1 MITKGGGKVKKQ
13 TLTKQDIQKELLAKL
28 NERKPIAVF
37 LTVII
42 LLGAILY
49 PIHLI
54 HYLNETPFDYT
65 DGFKSPDL
73 TPTAAMFVVPLAII
87 LLIITVLHLYYVDLY
102 RIKKGK
108 FEITEDKL
116 CQKDRELRQYYRR
129 SKKENALYFHCGRI
143 AVEDTVYSYSNVG
156 DTFYIV
162 TLNPKRNPRLVYH
175 KKYYEI
181 NPDPSS
187 NF

>member
-1 MITKGGGKVKKQ
+1 MKKQ
-13 TLTKQDIQKELLAKL
+13 ALTKQDIQKELLSKL
-28 NERKPIAVF
+28 NERKPVAIF
-37 LTVII
+37 LTAII
-42 LLGAILY
+42 ALGVILY

-54 HYLNETPFDYT
+54 NYMNDAPFDYT
-65 DGFKSPDL
+65 GGFRSPAL
-73 TPTAAMFVVPLAII
+73 APTAAIIFSTFAII
-87 LLIITVLHLYYVDLY
+87 FLTITVLHLYYIDLY

-116 CQKDRELRQYYRR
+116 SRKDKELRQYYRN
-129 SKKENALYFHCGRI
+129 SKKENALYFRCGRI
-143 AVEDTVYSYSNVG
+143 AVEETVYSYSNVG

-181 NPDPSS
+181 GPDPSS

>member
-1 MITKGGGKVKKQ
+1 MKKKA
-13 TLTKQDIQKELLAKL
+13 LTKQDIQKELLTKL
-28 NERKPIAVF
+28 TKLKGIAIF
-37 LTVII
+37 LTAIVII
-42 LLGAILY
+42 GIILY
-49 PIHLI
+49 PIHLLN
-54 HYLNETPFDYT
+54 YLNGTPFDYT
-65 DGFKSPDL
+65 GGFRSPDI

-129 SKKENALYFHCGRI
+129 SKKENALYFRYGRI
-143 AVEDTVYSYSNVG
+143 AVDDTVYSYSNVG

-181 NPDPSS
+181 GPDPSS

>member
-1 MITKGGGKVKKQ
+1 MKKQ
-13 TLTKQDIQKELLAKL
+13 TLTKQDIQKELLARL
-28 NERKPIAVF
+28 NERKPITVF

-42 LLGAILY
+42 LLGIILY

-54 HYLNETPFDYT
+54 HYLNDAPFDYT
-65 DGFKSPDL
+65 GGFKSPDL
-73 TPTAAMFVVPLAII
+73 TPTAAMFVIPLTII
-87 LLIITVLHLYYVDLY
+87 FLMITVLHLYYIDWY
-102 RIKKGK
+102 QIQKGK

-116 CQKDRELRQYYRR
+116 YQKEKELRQYYRR
-129 SKKENALYFHCGRI
+129 SKKENALYFRYGRI
-143 AVEDTVYSYSNVG
+143 AVDDTVYSYSNVG

-181 NPDPSS
+181 GPDPSS

>member
-1 MITKGGGKVKKQ
+1 MKKQ
-13 TLTKQDIQKELLAKL
+13 ALTKQDIQKELLTKL
-28 NERKPIAVF
+28 TKLKGIAIF
-37 LTVII
+37 LTAIVII
-42 LLGAILY
+42 GIILY
-49 PIHLI
+49 PIHLLN
-54 HYLNETPFDYT
+54 YLNGTAFDYT
-65 DGFKSPDL
+65 GGFRSPDI
-73 TPTAAMFVVPLAII
+73 TPTVAMFVLP
-87 LLIITVLHLYYVDLY
+87 LLIIFLVITVFYLYYIDLY
-102 RIKKGK
+102 KIKKGK

-116 CQKDRELRQYYRR
+116 CQKDKELRQYYRR

-181 NPDPSS
+181 GPDPSS